1 MGPGREKALHEA
13 LNFVS
18 RDENV
23 SEEFAE
29 EPTCCVAKERRD
41 RHDRTSD
48 AKDSSKLLDKPA
60 IALGLRANGID
71 DPVRALTSLSDGKVG
86 EVRNVDRLQ
95 AIVASAEDSEDG

>member
-1 MGPGREKALHEA
+1 LGLGREKALHEA

-18 RDENV
+18 RDENI

-29 EPTCCVAKERRD
+29 KPTRSVAKLRRD
-41 RHDRTSD
+41 RHDRASH
-48 AKDSSKLLDKPA
+48 AKDSSKLPDQPA
-60 IALGLRANGID
+60 IAVGLRTNGID